1 VEQSPVMVMV
11 GAAMEGVFSPNRI
24 DAIFTGEA
32 RNQNEHELLF
42 SIEGDFAYIGY
53 ADLEGNCGRERRG
66 AACKQDEQ
74 EQHNR
79 SQHQDFSGS
88 RDSPRAGAA
97 IAAHGAGAAT
107 TFRRRRMAP
116 ANSGAGTLE
125 VVALDADDTLWHN
138 ETIFH
143 AVQAQLHQMLSQYH
157 DAEWIDQRLYET
169 ERRNLRYFG
178 YGVKG
183 FVLSM
188 IETTIELTEERVSAA
203 EIRRIVGWGRDML
216 QHPVEL
222 LDGVEETVNGLAE
235 HFRLVLLTKGDL
247 FDQESKLAR
256 SGLGECFSA
265 VEIVSEKDTRTYAA
279 VMARLAV
286 EPARFVMVGN
296 SLRSDVLPVLQAGG
310 AAVHI
315 PYQTTWVHEQVP
327 DEALRGREFARLD
340 SIRELPVW
348 LGV

>member
-1 VEQSPVMVMV
+1 
-11 GAAMEGVFSPNRI
+11 
-24 DAIFTGEA
+24 
-32 RNQNEHELLF
+32 
-42 SIEGDFAYIGY
+42 
-53 ADLEGNCGRERRG
+53 
-66 AACKQDEQ
+66 
-74 EQHNR
+74 
-79 SQHQDFSGS
+79 
-88 RDSPRAGAA
+88 
-97 IAAHGAGAAT
+97 
-107 TFRRRRMAP
+107 MAP

-203 EIRRIVGWGRDML
+203 EIRRMVEWGRDML

-222 LDGVEETVNGLAE
+222 LEGVEETVNGLAE

-265 VEIVSEKDTRTYAA
+265 VEIVSEKDARTYAA

-327 DEALRGREFARLD
+327 DEAIRGREFARLD